1 MDIVNPVP
9 NAPNINRFPQREDER
24 KKVKLTPES
33 TASFHD
39 ALMRAFEEMDNEED
53 NVVEAIHIS
62 APPVNTSP
70 MYSNLNYLLERR

>member
-24 KKVKLTPES
+24 RKVEQTPES

-39 ALMRAFEEMDNEED
+39 ALMKAFEEMDNEED
-53 NVVEAIHIS
+53 NVIEAIRIS

-70 MYSNLNYLLERR
+70 MYNSLDYLLVRR